1 MSTYFF
7 DMLEGL
13 HRWCV
18 MGQGQTYPSQ
28 LLQVQSWLNEH
39 LPSSPETEADWLQQ
53 WRIPVAD
60 WWPMTLPAN
69 WAPEWRLLSRQEAT
83 LTVEALMYLDAHRPG
98 VPAAMLAM
106 PLPPLSAAPASLPM
120 SEASSLRDWLDDEPI
135 LTGVETPARW
145 NMQDLVMCV
154 AREVARRE
162 RVYPQLIHQRR
173 LSPDEAELELSQ
185 MRSLRAY
192 LLAKLK
198 AGDMPQQQVLF

>member
-1 MSTYFF
+1 MSAYFF

-39 LPSSPETEADWLQQ
+39 LPSPPETEADWLEQ
-53 WRIPVAD
+53 WRTPVSD
-60 WWPMTLPAN
+60 WWPMTLPAD
-69 WAPEWRLLSRQEAT
+69 WESAWRLLSRQEAT

-98 VPAAMLAM
+98 VPAAMLA
-106 PLPPLSAAPASLPM
+106 LPVAPARSTASSLAMPEM
-120 SEASSLRDWLDDEPI
+120 PSLRDWLDDEPT
-135 LTGVETPARW
+135 LPDVEPSARW

-173 LSPDEAELELSQ
+173 LSPDEAEQELSQ